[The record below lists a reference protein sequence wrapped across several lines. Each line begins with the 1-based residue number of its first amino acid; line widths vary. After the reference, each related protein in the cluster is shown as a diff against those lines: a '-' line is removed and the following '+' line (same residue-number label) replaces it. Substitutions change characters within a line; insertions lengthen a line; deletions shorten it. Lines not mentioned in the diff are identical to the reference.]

1 MSIGGGH
8 AEPGRIRGGPAG
20 GATAPEVCGR
30 GRGGE
35 DRGVGPERQSGHPPL
50 FPAMAERSAF
60 PAWLTAGLDVLFP
73 PACAAC
79 GRELEPWG
87 DAPPGGPAGAHGLCG
102 AGVAE
107 MVSATARCGRCGA
120 ETTADRCRACHGRG
134 ADHDGI
140 VVLGDYGGGLRG
152 AVLRA
157 KRPAGRR
164 LAENLA
170 RLLHDRHGSTIA
182 AWKVDVVVPVPMHW
196 RRRLL
201 RGTNAAGTVARS
213 VARDA
218 GLPCADLL
226 RRSRPT
232 VPQNSLPPEGRRAN
246 VRDAF
251 AASRRGVA
259 GHRVLLVDDVL
270 TTGGTVAACRQ
281 TLVRAGAAA
290 VFVAVIARAGRGGD
304 DGDPVSG

>member
-1 MSIGGGH
+1 
-8 AEPGRIRGGPAG
+8 
-20 GATAPEVCGR
+20 
-30 GRGGE
+30 
-35 DRGVGPERQSGHPPL
+35 
-50 FPAMAERSAF
+50 MAQRSAF

-79 GRELEPWG
+79 GRELDPWG
-87 DAPPGGPAGAHGLCG
+87 DGPHGNAAGAHGICG
-102 AGVAE
+102 PCVAE
-107 MVSATARCGRCGA
+107 MVSGAARCGRCGA
-120 ETTADRCRACHGRG
+120 EQTPGRCRTCHGRA

-157 KRPAGRR
+157 KRPAGRM
-164 LAENLA
+164 LAERLA
-170 RLLHDRHGSTIA
+170 RLLHDRHGDAIA

-201 RGTNAAGTVARS
+201 RGASAAGTVARRL
-213 VARDA
+213 ARDA
-218 GLPCADLL
+218 GLPCADIL
-226 RRSRPT
+226 RRTRPT
-232 VPQNSLPPEGRRAN
+232 VTQNSLPPEGRRAN

-251 AASRRGVA
+251 AASPRHVA
-259 GHRVLLVDDVL
+259 GRRVLLVDDVL

-304 DGDPVSG
+304 DGEPDSG